1 MTGKSGRQMRT
12 VKYTLKSTIEHM
24 GLSSNG
30 NCGGV
35 NTTEV
40 GHQSDATSAPVVSL
54 SRQPAPLRG
63 SIPVAKTRDSTAQM
77 RSIILLCIA
86 AVASAAIHHR
96 NPLMPLSFFGRPT
109 GGFLHAEKLRECNEL
124 FQGGLNNRDAHAS
137 VSSDQFAATI
147 ETFYVTQPI
156 DHSNPPLGTW
166 QQRVQYNPRFYRNE
180 SIIFLLIGGES
191 PAAEKWVAQPNI
203 TYLRWAEKY
212 GAAVFQLE
220 HRFFG
225 KSRPYNDL
233 KTSSLKYC
241 TVDQALED
249 LASFIRQMNAKYGYV
264 NPRWV
269 TFGGSYPGKIAEC
282 LVPSQVPRLNS
293 GCRGEFCSSYIFARL
308 LWQVLVVIQTN
319 SQHPSQFSYA
329 MVMENVIRNTSAE
342 CHEKIGN
349 AITVILN
356 KALTVA
362 GREELSTKLKLKPAF
377 NETTL
382 TVRDLHNMMAYLF
395 GGLQNVVQ
403 YTYDARNSITMGGF
417 NVRNMCNAITSSTST
432 DPVIQMRAIIDWIYT
447 FYPSDDGTI
456 ANRYSDLI
464 GLLSNTTFDDENGS
478 ENAAMRGWMWLCCNE
493 LGVLQTTDHG
503 RNIFGNMLP
512 LNYFIDICIDAFGD
526 TVNIVSI
533 RDNNLAFRNRYGD
546 ANNYKA
552 KNIVLPNGSF
562 DPWHP
567 LGTYENYPE
576 LHQKA
581 ILIEGTA
588 HCADMYPPWSEEPST
603 LAPVRAEIEAELE
616 YFIKESS
623 SEATT
628 AASEITTSTSG
639 VIAASIPLLATTAV
653 LVATH

>member
-1 MTGKSGRQMRT
+1 
-12 VKYTLKSTIEHM
+12 
-24 GLSSNG
+24 
-30 NCGGV
+30 
-35 NTTEV
+35 
-40 GHQSDATSAPVVSL
+40 
-54 SRQPAPLRG
+54 
-63 SIPVAKTRDSTAQM
+63 
-77 RSIILLCIA
+77 
-86 AVASAAIHHR
+86 
-96 NPLMPLSFFGRPT
+96 MPLSFFGRPT
-109 GGFLHAEKLRECNEL
+109 GGFLH
-124 FQGGLNNRDAHAS
+124 GGLNNRDAHAS

-269 TFGGSYPGKIAEC
+269 TFGGSYPGSLSAWF
-282 LVPSQVPRLNS
+282 QVRYPDLTV
-293 GCRGEFCSSYIFARL
+293 GAVASSAPLTFL
-308 LWQVLVVIQTN
+308 LDYYG
-319 SQHPSQFSYA
+319 YA

-588 HCADMYPPWSEEPST
+588 HCADMYPAWSEEPST